1 MKHQYSTSS
10 VSRSPIFS
18 DFPPVACFRCRML
31 FQACGKQRQGFRAEY
46 APQEEDSARNGS
58 AARPCRCHQTMR
70 YLCIRASGTSGWRN
84 ESQLYHRLLPLPQE
98 TNNVIS
104 VSFLVAQ
111 ILFVIV
117 KTCSDSLFTIGSK
130 NCQLFVAKLGNF
142 LHSHNRMAFY

>member
-1 MKHQYSTSS
+1 MAGS
-10 VSRSPIFS
+10 
-18 DFPPVACFRCRML
+18 
-31 FQACGKQRQGFRAEY
+31 GKVFGLNTLHRRKILPETAL
-46 APQEEDSARNGS
+46 PLDL
-58 AARPCRCHQTMR
+58 AAAIKPCATF
-70 YLCIRASGTSGWRN
+70 ASEHRD